1 MKLDTNSL
9 AHTQWECKY
18 HIVFAPKYRRQII
31 YGKIKADIG
40 QMIRK
45 LCEYKGVEII
55 EAEACKDHIHMLV
68 SIPPKYS
75 VSQIM
80 GYLKGKSSIMI
91 FDRHANLK
99 YKYGNRH
106 FWARGYFVD
115 TVGRNKK
122 AIKAY
127 IQNQLQE
134 DQIADQVSIKEFV
147 DPFTGSKNTK
157 A

>member
-1 MKLDTNSL
+1 MKLDTSSL

-31 YGKIKADIG
+31 YGKIKMDIG
-40 QMIRK
+40 QMLRK

-55 EAEACKDHIHMLV
+55 EAEACKDHIHMLL

-80 GYLKGKSSIMI
+80 GYLKGKSSLMI
-91 FDRHANLK
+91 YEKYANLK

-106 FWARGYFVD
+106 FWCRGYYVD
-115 TVGRNKK
+115 TVG
-122 AIKAY
+122 
-127 IQNQLQE
+127 
-134 DQIADQVSIKEFV
+134 
-147 DPFTGSKNTK
+147 KNTK
-157 A
+157 AIAAYIQHQLEEDRMAGQMTLEEGNPFNG